1 MTQIKICGLSR
12 LCDIEFVN
20 QYKPD
25 YCGFIIDY
33 PKSRRNVSPEWVR
46 CLTKKLDRAVT
57 PVGVFVDAQPE
68 TVAELLRAG
77 VIAVAQLHGHE
88 DEKYIARLRE
98 LVPGS
103 EIWKAFKVRTAADLE
118 AARTS
123 SADRI
128 LLDNGYG
135 TGKAFDWTLVGDLDR
150 PFILA
155 GGLTPESLA
164 EAIETLGPECVD
176 ISSGVETDGLKDPH
190 KIRAAIAAV
199 RSDEQ

>member
-25 YCGFIIDY
+25 YCGFIIAY

-88 DEKYIARLRE
+88 DEEYIARLRE

-135 TGKAFDWTLVGDLDR
+135 TGKAFDWTLLGDLDR

-155 GGLTPESLA
+155 GGLTPENLA

-176 ISSGVETDGLKDPH
+176 ISSGVETDGLKDPQ